1 MTIFSMEGAPP
12 DLSEPAE
19 LIRQKTLAMIKSD
32 ATFCLREEWADK
44 LRARLGGN

>member
-1 MTIFSMEGAPP
+1 MTLFSMEGAPP
-12 DLSEPAE
+12 DVQLMHT
-19 LIRQKTLAMIKSD
+19 QKTFSMIKSD